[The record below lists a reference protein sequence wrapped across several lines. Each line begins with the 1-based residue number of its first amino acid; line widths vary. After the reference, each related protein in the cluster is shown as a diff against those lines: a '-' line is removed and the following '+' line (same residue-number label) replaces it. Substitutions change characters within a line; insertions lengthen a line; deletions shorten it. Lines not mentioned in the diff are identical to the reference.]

1 MANLNILVVDDAA
14 FIRDLVKKA
23 VKEIYPGCSLH
34 EAVNGRKAISIMNSN
49 DIQVVLCDWEMPEM
63 SGLEVLEWMRSDE
76 RYKKVPFMMITSRGE
91 RDHVVKAVTAG
102 VSDYIGKPFTRD
114 NFSAKVSKMVYR
126 HYKVRPG
133 GKAGASANPMND
145 SASVLTAKP
154 EQAAPKHDMGG
165 ASVLMG
171 GQQAA
176 KPQAPQASAK
186 QDMGGASVLM
196 GAPAA
201 DKKPAKGG
209 KAKAVAS
216 VRFSSGSTAKL
227 VIKDISLQELV
238 GVFRREGPPPTLLE
252 QVVLDI
258 MVGDDPNDVARINGY
273 VRTLQAQEAHPDAQ
287 TIQTVIRYVDD
298 DPEKLAILSKFIAR
312 VR

>member
-1 MANLNILVVDDAA
+1 
-14 FIRDLVKKA
+14 
-23 VKEIYPGCSLH
+23 
-34 EAVNGRKAISIMNSN
+34 
-49 DIQVVLCDWEMPEM
+49 
-63 SGLEVLEWMRSDE
+63 
-76 RYKKVPFMMITSRGE
+76 
-91 RDHVVKAVTAG
+91 

-258 MVGDDPNDVARINGY
+258 MVGDNPNDVARINGY